1 MEYFDEQVCNLEY
14 VVKVPALQV
23 ELVSLSVY
31 VSRIKHFLNL
41 PDEIFLSGYKRDLSK
56 FEEKR
61 DQNMII
67 NQDFEP

>member
-31 VSRIKHFLNL
+31 VSRIKHILKRL
-41 PDEIFLSGYKRDLSK
+41 PLSCWKKYLYPVLKGIYQSLRTS
-56 FEEKR
+56 
-61 DQNMII
+61 
-67 NQDFEP
+67 